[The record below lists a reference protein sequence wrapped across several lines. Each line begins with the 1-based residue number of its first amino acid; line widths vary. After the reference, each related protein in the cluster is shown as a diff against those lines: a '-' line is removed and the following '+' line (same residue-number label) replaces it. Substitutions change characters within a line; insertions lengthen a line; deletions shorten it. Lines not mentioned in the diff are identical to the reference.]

1 MRALM
6 PSGANETGAAPPL
19 TRAARALGLLA
30 AEGASTALALWFLG
44 ARGRLPVYVYNNM
57 MQPGSRKLAIAC
69 LLAGA
74 LAAAGMGLGAWIARR
89 GAGLDL
95 IERVARRLAP
105 LCLAAFVPLLL
116 HWQLW
121 TGPREITFAV
131 LASVFGL
138 SLQALMRVALAA
150 PPLLSEATRARLAA
164 ARTDVAGLLARA
176 PWLPTA
182 IVAVAVI
189 RYAVFFSIIT
199 IRNHYNLQTAGY
211 DLGIENNLVWNA
223 AHWNGPLFKTSVH
236 AAGPLG
242 SHIGLHETY
251 ISYLIGIPY
260 RLLPR
265 PETMLVLQ
273 SVLIGGAAIPLY
285 VFARRQL
292 GAWTACFVALLFL
305 FNAPVHGSNLYDFH
319 YLPFAP
325 LFLWTTLALLEARR
339 DRWAAVAVVLTLA
352 NREDMSALLV
362 VLGVYLLL
370 TGERPRAGLIV
381 AAVGAA
387 YFVIVKLLV
396 MPHFLGGATAYVHQY
411 KDLVPEGEHGFGGV
425 LETVFGNP
433 GYTTTVLLERD
444 KLLYV
449 LQVMAPLAFFP
460 WRRPIGLLCT
470 VPGFVFTL
478 LGTRYPALTRLGFQY
493 TAYWTSFQFIAVVAN
508 LRWLD
513 RAARAAPEAGLAEAA
528 RSSRAWKVA
537 MAAATLVTCY
547 QLGPVLQHNTA
558 WAGFLPLRVDIT
570 AESRQRHDDVY
581 ALIAQIPADASVA
594 ASEMLVAHVSSRK
607 NAYTLL
613 HGHFDADY
621 ILARSPPSL
630 TDREHLVTALRTG
643 DYGLLAERGEFVL
656 FRRGAPSAS
665 AAAWLHRIGA

>member
-1 MRALM
+1 V
-6 PSGANETGAAPPL
+6 S
-19 TRAARALGLLA
+19 
-30 AEGASTALALWFLG
+30 
-44 ARGRLPVYVYNNM
+44 
-57 MQPGSRKLAIAC
+57 
-69 LLAGA
+69 
-74 LAAAGMGLGAWIARR
+74 
-89 GAGLDL
+89 
-95 IERVARRLAP
+95 
-105 LCLAAFVPLLL
+105 
-116 HWQLW
+116 
-121 TGPREITFAV
+121 
-131 LASVFGL
+131 
-138 SLQALMRVALAA
+138 
-150 PPLLSEATRARLAA
+150 
-164 ARTDVAGLLARA
+164 
-176 PWLPTA
+176 
-182 IVAVAVI
+182 
-189 RYAVFFSIIT
+189 
-199 IRNHYNLQTAGY
+199 
-211 DLGIENNLVWNA
+211 
-223 AHWNGPLFKTSVH
+223 
-236 AAGPLG
+236 
-242 SHIGLHETY
+242 
-251 ISYLIGIPY
+251 
-260 RLLPR
+260 
-265 PETMLVLQ
+265 
-273 SVLIGGAAIPLY
+273 
-285 VFARRQL
+285 
-292 GAWTACFVALLFL
+292 
-305 FNAPVHGSNLYDFH
+305 
-319 YLPFAP
+319 
-325 LFLWTTLALLEARR
+325 
-339 DRWAAVAVVLTLA
+339 
-352 NREDMSALLV
+352 
-362 VLGVYLLL
+362 
-370 TGERPRAGLIV
+370 
-381 AAVGAA
+381 AVGAA